1 MFAYFFLIQDFNYFS
16 FSPTSDADI
25 NIAIFALK
33 ISLWKCEI
41 SLTNNVN
48 MSFYSLFS
56 EKSLKWNH
64 NYFILGF
71 RIFFGL
77 NCNVLRQRML
87 SAYSHLNSRFKYLL
101 LKLINKH
108 CLCSTHTFR

>member
-48 MSFYSLFS
+48 MSFDSLFS
-56 EKSLKWNH
+56 EKSLK
-64 NYFILGF
+64 
-71 RIFFGL
+71 
-77 NCNVLRQRML
+77 
-87 SAYSHLNSRFKYLL
+87 
-101 LKLINKH
+101 
-108 CLCSTHTFR
+108 